1 MMKHAAVLA
10 ALALLSCGAFA
21 ASFDCRKA
29 ASAPEKLI
37 CADTELSRLDD
48 ELSLIYQRAKQAAP
62 DQAQFKAQTR
72 AAWQWRE
79 ANCTTKACLVSWY
92 ARRKAQLTTDATTAP
107 SDGCLKDGDVVTLA
121 GRVSRETFPGPPNYE
136 SIADGDAPET
146 YWILTLA
153 SPNCF
158 AVGSMVEGSTA
169 AVPTPV
175 DRFQLVFAGDR
186 DYQTY
191 AGAVGSAVVATG
203 ELFERHTGHHHTA
216 ALLTVKNLTIRGK

>member
-1 MMKHAAVLA
+1 MKHAAVLA

-29 ASAPEKLI
+29 ASVPEKLI
-37 CADTELSRLDD
+37 CADAELSRLDD

-62 DQAQFKAQTR
+62 DKEAFKAQTR

-92 ARRKAQLTTDATTAP
+92 ARRKAQLSADAAP
-107 SDGCLKDGDVVTLA
+107 SPSGGCLKDGDVVTLA

-146 YWILTLA
+146 CWILTLA
-153 SPNCF
+153 SPRCF
-158 AVGSMVEGSTA
+158 AVGSMMTDVTA

-175 DRFQLVFAGDR
+175 NRFQLVFTGDR
-186 DYQTY
+186 DYQTHR
-191 AGAVGSAVVATG
+191 GAVGSDVVATG